1 MDQGTSRRGI
11 EKSTLMKINYKGVVR
26 TTGMIICFILACL
39 IVNYIMVHLPDFI
52 RCFKKP
58 KK

>member
-1 MDQGTSRRGI
+1 
-11 EKSTLMKINYKGVVR
+11 MKIDCKEVVR
-26 TTGMIICFILACL
+26 TAGMIICFILACL

-52 RCFKKP
+52 RYFKKP

>member
-1 MDQGTSRRGI
+1 
-11 EKSTLMKINYKGVVR
+11 MKINYKGVVR